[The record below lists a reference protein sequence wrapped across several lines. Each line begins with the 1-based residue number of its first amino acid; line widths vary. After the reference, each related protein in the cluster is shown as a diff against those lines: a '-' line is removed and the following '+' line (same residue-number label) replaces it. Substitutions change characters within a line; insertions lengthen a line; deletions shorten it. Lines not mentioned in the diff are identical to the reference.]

1 MKLRRALAA
10 MAGLV
15 CAGVALAAP
24 AAMVLHASAP
34 MPADAK
40 FRARDTNRDG
50 FITKSEVKRYRDY
63 AKAFDEADL
72 NRDGKLSAGEF
83 ARAEAI
89 YQRLQA
95 AEYVEDSFI
104 TAKVKAALLKE
115 LKLPDV
121 VVETRRGRV
130 LLTGVVHDKAQ
141 RTKAIQVA
149 ASVDGVVQVENGLGL
164 K

>member
-1 MKLRRALAA
+1 MKLGRALAA
-10 MAGLV
+10 MAAPV

-24 AAMVLHASAP
+24 AAMVMHVSAP
-34 MPADAK
+34 IPVDAK

-50 FITKSEVKRYRDY
+50 FITKSEMKRYRDY
-63 AKAFDEADL
+63 DKAFDHADL

-83 ARAEAI
+83 AKAEAI

-95 AEYVEDSFI
+95 ADHVDDSFI
-104 TAKVKAALLKE
+104 TAKVKAALQKQMNLS
-115 LKLPDV
+115 DV
-121 VVETRRGRV
+121 IVETRRGRV
-130 LLTGVVHDKAQ
+130 LLTGVVDDKAQ

>member
-1 MKLRRALAA
+1 MNLRRALVVMAA
-10 MAGLV
+10 PA
-15 CAGVALAAP
+15 CAGAALATP
-24 AAMVLHASAP
+24 AAMVTQASAS
-34 MPADAK
+34 MPVDAK

-50 FITKSEVKRYRDY
+50 FITKSEMRRYREYD
-63 AKAFDEADL
+63 KAFDHADL
-72 NRDGKLSAGEF
+72 NRDGKLSTGEF
-83 ARAEAI
+83 AKAEAI

-95 AEYVEDSFI
+95 AEYVDDSFI

-121 VVETRRGRV
+121 GVETSRGRV
-130 LLTGVVHDKAQ
+130 LLTGIVGDKAQ

-149 ASVDGVVQVENGLGL
+149 ASVSGVVKVEDGLAL